1 MMGVSSRRAKL
12 IQAIWIYS
20 AVTVLLIVTL
30 APLVWL
36 FLMSVTSPK
45 DLTTVPLHWI
55 PEHWDFSRY
64 GRLLS
69 GAAGIDNSVSAEFLA
84 TLRNSIIAAGG
95 STAIAV
101 VAAIPAAY
109 AVSRYSG
116 RMPVLYGMIGTY
128 MMPPVTY
135 VLPLYIAFA
144 IMGVLNN
151 VVALLIVYST
161 MLLPFT
167 TWLLK
172 SNFDAVPREIEEA
185 ARIDGA
191 GTLAIIWNVVI
202 PLAKPALGAAALLA
216 FLAAWDEFFYA
227 LIFTSDLRAKTLP
240 VAIADFAAGRIT
252 DYGLVSAVGVLA
264 ALPPTIFA
272 VLFQRS
278 LVSGLS
284 AGSVKG

>member
-1 MMGVSSRRAKL
+1 MTRRGRKIVQGL
-12 IQAIWIYS
+12 WIYS
-20 AVTVLLIVTL
+20 AVAVVLVTTL
-30 APLVWL
+30 GPLVWL
-36 FLMSVTSPK
+36 FLMSVIPAK

-64 GRLLS
+64 YRILANATGS
-69 GAAGIDNSVSAEFLA
+69 EDSSVSAEFLA
-84 TLRNSIIAAGG
+84 AMRNSIIAAGG
-95 STAIAV
+95 STAIAMV
-101 VAAIPAAY
+101 LSIPAAY
-109 AVSRYSG
+109 AVSRYYG

-144 IMGVLNN
+144 VMGLLNHISS
-151 VVALLIVYST
+151 LLLVYCT

-191 GTLAIIWNVVI
+191 GTLAIIWEIII
-202 PLAKPALGAAALLA
+202 PLAKPALGAAALMA
-216 FLAAWDEFFYA
+216 FLQAWDEFFYA

-252 DYGLVSAVGVLA
+252 DYGLISAVGVLA

>member
-1 MMGVSSRRAKL
+1 MTRRGRM
-12 IQAIWIYS
+12 IRAIWIYS
-20 AVTVLLIVTL
+20 AVVLLMVVTL
-30 APLVWL
+30 APLLWL
-36 FLMSVTSPK
+36 FIMSVSSTR
-45 DLTTVPLHWI
+45 DLTSIPIHWL
-55 PEHWDFSRY
+55 PDQWDFSRY
-64 GRLLS
+64 VRLVTNAVT
-69 GAAGIDNSVSAEFLA
+69 GQRAVSEEFLA
-84 TLRNSIIAAGG
+84 ALRNSIIASAGA
-95 STAIAV
+95 TAIAMLT
-101 VAAIPAAY
+101 AIPGAY
-109 AVSRYSG
+109 SVSRYPG
-116 RMPVLYGMIGTY
+116 RMPLLYGMIGTY

-135 VLPLYIAFA
+135 VLPLYIAFSA
-144 IMGVLNN
+144 MGILNN
-151 VVALLIVYST
+151 VGALVIVYCT

-167 TWLLK
+167 AWLLK
-172 SNFDAVPREIEEA
+172 ANFDAVPREVEEA

-191 GTLAIIWNVVI
+191 GVLGIIWYVVL

-216 FLAAWDEFFYA
+216 FLSAWDEFFYA
-227 LIFTSDLRAKTLP
+227 LVFTSDLRAKTLP

>member
-1 MMGVSSRRAKL
+1 VTRRQKRL
-12 IQAIWIYS
+12 IQGGLLYS
-20 AVTVLLIVTL
+20 AVAVLVLSTL

-36 FLMSVTSPK
+36 FVMSVSSTR
-45 DLTTVPLHWI
+45 DLTSLPIHWL
-55 PEHWDFSRY
+55 PDEWDFSRY
-64 GRLLS
+64 VRLLS
-69 GAAGIDNSVSAEFLA
+69 PRGPGDTASVSKEFLSA
-84 TLRNSIIAAGG
+84 LRNSVIAAGG
-95 STAIAV
+95 ATAIAMV
-101 VAAIPAAY
+101 TAIPAAY
-109 AVSRYSG
+109 SVARYQG
-116 RMPVLYGMIGTY
+116 KMPLLYGMIGTY

-135 VLPLYIAFA
+135 VLPLYIAFSVL
-144 IMGVLNN
+144 GVLNN
-151 VVALLIVYST
+151 VGSLVVVYCT

-172 SNFDAVPREIEEA
+172 SNFDAVPREVEEA
-185 ARIDGA
+185 ARMDGA
-191 GTLAIIWNVVI
+191 STLGIIWYVVI

-216 FLAAWDEFFYA
+216 FLSAWDEFFYA

-240 VAIADFAAGRIT
+240 VAIADFAAGRAT

>member
-1 MMGVSSRRAKL
+1 MNRRAKL
-12 IQAIWIYS
+12 IQAIWIYA
-20 AVTVLLIVTL
+20 AVIVLVIVTL
-30 APLVWL
+30 APLLWL
-36 FLMSVTSPK
+36 FIMSVSSTR
-45 DLTTVPLHWI
+45 DLTSLPIHWL
-55 PEHWDFSRY
+55 PDKWDFTRY
-64 GRLLS
+64 VRLLGNAS
-69 GAAGIDNSVSAEFLA
+69 LDEKSVSDEFLA
-84 TLRNSIIAAGG
+84 ALRNSVIASGG
-95 STAIAV
+95 ATF
-101 VAAIPAAY
+101 VAMVTAIPAAY
-109 AVSRYSG
+109 SVARYPG
-116 RMPVLYGMIGTY
+116 RMGLLYGMIGTY

-144 IMGVLNN
+144 TIGILNS
-151 VVALLIVYST
+151 VGSLVIVYCT

-167 TWLLK
+167 AWLLK
-172 SNFDAVPREIEEA
+172 ANFDAVPREVEEA

-191 GTLAIIWNVVI
+191 GVLGIIWYVVL
-202 PLAKPALGAAALLA
+202 PLAKPAIGAAALLA
-216 FLAAWDEFFYA
+216 FLSAWDEFFYA

-240 VAIADFAAGRIT
+240 VAIADFAAGRAT

>member
-1 MMGVSSRRAKL
+1 MSRRTKL
-12 IQAIWIYS
+12 IQALWIYS
-20 AVTVLLIVTL
+20 AVTVLVFVTL

-36 FLMSVTSPK
+36 FIMSVSSTR
-45 DLTTVPLHWI
+45 DLTNLPIHWI
-55 PEHWDFSRY
+55 PDQWDFSRY
-64 GRLLS
+64 VRLL
-69 GAAGIDNSVSAEFLA
+69 GNATLDEKSVSEEFLA
-84 TLRNSIIAAGG
+84 ALRNSIIASGG
-95 STAIAV
+95 ATA
-101 VAAIPAAY
+101 VAMVTAIPAAY
-109 AVSRYSG
+109 SVARYPG
-116 RMPVLYGMIGTY
+116 RMPLLYGMIGTY

-144 IMGVLNN
+144 TMGILNT
-151 VVALLIVYST
+151 VGSLVIVYCT

-167 TWLLK
+167 AWLLK
-172 SNFDAVPREIEEA
+172 ANFDAVPREVEEA

-191 GTLAIIWNVVI
+191 GVLGIIWYVVL
-202 PLAKPALGAAALLA
+202 PLAKPAIGAAALLA
-216 FLAAWDEFFYA
+216 FLSAWDEFFYA

-240 VAIADFAAGRIT
+240 VAIADFAAGRAT

>member
-1 MMGVSSRRAKL
+1 MSVDSRRRKL
-12 IQAIWIYS
+12 VQAVWIYT
-20 AVTVLLIVTL
+20 AVAVLLVVTL
-30 APLVWL
+30 APLFWL
-36 FLMSVTSPK
+36 FIMSVSPAK
-45 DLTTVPLHWI
+45 ELTTVPLHWI
-55 PEHWDFSRY
+55 PDQWDFSRY
-64 GRLLS
+64 ARLLS
-69 GAAGIDNSVSAEFLA
+69 NAAGIDSSVSAEFLA
-84 TLRNSIIAAGG
+84 TLRNSVVAAGG
-95 STAIAV
+95 ATV
-101 VAAIPAAY
+101 VAMVTAIPAAY
-109 AVSRYSG
+109 AISRYHG
-116 RMPVLYGMIGTY
+116 RMPLLYGMIGTY

-135 VLPLYIAFA
+135 VLPLYIAFSV
-144 IMGVLNN
+144 MGILNN
-151 VVALLIVYST
+151 VGALVAVYCT

-216 FLAAWDEFFYA
+216 FLSAWDEFFYA

>member
-1 MMGVSSRRAKL
+1 MSGRSKL

-20 AVTVLLIVTL
+20 AVTVLMVVTL
-30 APLVWL
+30 APLLWL
-36 FLMSVTSPK
+36 FIMSVSSSK
-45 DLTTVPLHWI
+45 DLTTVPLHWV
-55 PEHWDFSRY
+55 PDQWDFSRY

-69 GAAGIDNSVSAEFLA
+69 GAVGGESSVSAEFLS
-84 TLRNSIIAAGG
+84 TLRNSIIASGG
-95 STAIAV
+95 STLIAM

-109 AVSRYSG
+109 AVSRYPG

-135 VLPLYIAFA
+135 ILPLYIAFA
-144 IMGVLNN
+144 VMGLLNTVGSL
-151 VVALLIVYST
+151 VVVYCT

-191 GTLAIIWNVVI
+191 GTLAIIWNIVI

-216 FLAAWDEFFYA
+216 FLSAWDEFFYA

>member
-1 MMGVSSRRAKL
+1 MSVDSRRRKL
-12 IQAIWIYS
+12 VQAVWIYT
-20 AVTVLLIVTL
+20 AVAVLLVVTL
-30 APLVWL
+30 APLFWL
-36 FLMSVTSPK
+36 FIMSVSPAK
-45 DLTTVPLHWI
+45 ELTTVPLHWI
-55 PEHWDFSRY
+55 PDQWDFSRY
-64 GRLLS
+64 ARLLS
-69 GAAGIDNSVSAEFLA
+69 NAAGIDSSVSAEFLA
-84 TLRNSIIAAGG
+84 TLRNSVVAAGG
-95 STAIAV
+95 ATV
-101 VAAIPAAY
+101 VAMVTAIPAAY
-109 AVSRYSG
+109 AISRYHG
-116 RMPVLYGMIGTY
+116 RMPLLYGMIGTY

-135 VLPLYIAFA
+135 VLPLYIAFSV
-144 IMGVLNN
+144 MGILNN
-151 VVALLIVYST
+151 VGALVVVYCT

-216 FLAAWDEFFYA
+216 FLSAWDEFFYA

>member
-1 MMGVSSRRAKL
+1 MTKRRKL
-12 IQAIWIYS
+12 IQAILIYS
-20 AVTVLLIVTL
+20 AVTVLVIVTM
-30 APLVWL
+30 APLLWL
-36 FLMSVTSPK
+36 FIMSVSSTG
-45 DLTTVPLHWI
+45 DLTSLPIHWVPDQ
-55 PEHWDFSRY
+55 WDFSRY
-64 GRLLS
+64 VRLLS
-69 GAAGIDNSVSAEFLA
+69 NAAGADTSVSAEFLA
-84 TLRNSIIAAGG
+84 ALRNSIIAAGG
-95 STAIAV
+95 ATAIAMLT
-101 VAAIPAAY
+101 AIPAAY
-109 AVSRYSG
+109 SAARYQG
-116 RMPVLYGMIGTY
+116 KMPLLYGMIGTY

-135 VLPLYIAFA
+135 ILPLYIAFSVLG
-144 IMGVLNN
+144 ILNN
-151 VVALLIVYST
+151 IGSLMMVYCT

-172 SNFDAVPREIEEA
+172 SNFDAVPREVEEA

-191 GTLAIIWNVVI
+191 GTLGIIWYVVL

-216 FLAAWDEFFYA
+216 FLSAWDEFFYA

-240 VAIADFAAGRIT
+240 VAIADFAAGRAT

>member
-1 MMGVSSRRAKL
+1 
-12 IQAIWIYS
+12 
-20 AVTVLLIVTL
+20 
-30 APLVWL
+30 LVWL
-36 FLMSVTSPK
+36 FLMSVIPAK
-45 DLTTVPLHWI
+45 DLTTVPLRWI

-64 GRLLS
+64 VRLLS
-69 GAAGIDNSVSAEFLA
+69 NATGGEDSSVSAEFLA
-84 TLRNSIIAAGG
+84 AMRNSIIAAGG
-95 STAIAV
+95 STVVAM

-109 AVSRYSG
+109 AVSRYRG
-116 RMPVLYGMIGTY
+116 RMPLLYGMIGTY

-144 IMGVLNN
+144 VLGILNHIGSL
-151 VVALLIVYST
+151 VLVYST

-172 SNFDAVPREIEEA
+172 SNFDAIPREIEEA

-191 GTLAIIWNVVI
+191 GTLAIIWEIVI

-216 FLAAWDEFFYA
+216 FLSAWDEFFYA

>member
-1 MMGVSSRRAKL
+1 MSRRSKL
-12 IQAIWIYS
+12 IQALWIYS
-20 AVTVLLIVTL
+20 AVIVLMIVTL
-30 APLVWL
+30 APLLWL
-36 FLMSVTSPK
+36 FMMSVSSAK
-45 DLTTVPLHWI
+45 DLTTVPLHWV
-55 PEHWDFSRY
+55 PDHWDFSRY

-69 GAAGIDNSVSAEFLA
+69 NAGGGEDTSISAEFLA
-84 TLRNSIIAAGG
+84 TLRNSIIASGG
-95 STAIAV
+95 STLIAV

-109 AVSRYSG
+109 AVSRYPG
-116 RMPVLYGMIGTY
+116 KMPVLYGMIGTY

-144 IMGVLNN
+144 VLGMLNT
-151 VVALLIVYST
+151 VGSLIVVYCT

-191 GTLAIIWNVVI
+191 GTLSIIWNIVL

-216 FLAAWDEFFYA
+216 FLAAWDEFFYS

>member
-1 MMGVSSRRAKL
+1 MRRSLAQT
-12 IQAIWIYS
+12 IFIYAS
-20 AVTVLLIVTL
+20 VVVLMIVTL

-36 FLMSVTSPK
+36 FIMSVSSTR
-45 DLTTVPLHWI
+45 DLTSLPIHWI
-55 PEHWDFSRY
+55 PDEWDFSRY
-64 GRLLS
+64 KRLLLPDVGS
-69 GAAGIDNSVSAEFLA
+69 NTRVSTEFLA
-84 TLRNSIIAAGG
+84 AVRNSVIASGG
-95 STAIAV
+95 ATAIAMV
-101 VAAIPAAY
+101 TAIPAAY
-109 AVSRYSG
+109 AVSRYRG
-116 RMPVLYGMIGTY
+116 HMPLLYTMIGTY

-144 IMGVLNN
+144 VMGMLNN
-151 VVALLIVYST
+151 VVSLVVVYCT

-167 TWLLK
+167 AWLLK
-172 SNFDAVPREIEEA
+172 ANFDAVPREIEEA

-191 GTLAIIWNVVI
+191 GTLAIIWNIVI

-216 FLAAWDEFFYA
+216 FLSAWDEFFYA

-240 VAIADFAAGRIT
+240 VAIADFAAGRAT

>member
-1 MMGVSSRRAKL
+1 MNRRAKL
-12 IQAIWIYS
+12 IQAVWIYS
-20 AVTVLLIVTL
+20 AVAVLVIVTL
-30 APLVWL
+30 APLLWL
-36 FLMSVTSPK
+36 FIMSVSSTQ
-45 DLTTVPLHWI
+45 DLTSLPIHWI
-55 PEHWDFSRY
+55 PDEWDFSRY
-64 GRLLS
+64 VRLLGNAS
-69 GAAGIDNSVSAEFLA
+69 LEEKSVSDEFLA
-84 TLRNSIIAAGG
+84 ALRNSVIASGG
-95 STAIAV
+95 ATA
-101 VAAIPAAY
+101 VAMVTAIPAAY
-109 AVSRYSG
+109 SVARYPG
-116 RMPVLYGMIGTY
+116 RMPLLYGMIGTY

-144 IMGVLNN
+144 AMGILNN
-151 VVALLIVYST
+151 VGSLVIVYCT

-167 TWLLK
+167 AWLLK

-191 GTLAIIWNVVI
+191 GVMGIIWYVVL
-202 PLAKPALGAAALLA
+202 PLARPAIGAAALLA
-216 FLAAWDEFFYA
+216 FLSAWDEFFYA

-240 VAIADFAAGRIT
+240 VAIADFAAGRAT

-264 ALPPTIFA
+264 AMPPTIFA

>member
-1 MMGVSSRRAKL
+1 VSRRAKL
-12 IQAIWIYS
+12 IQAIWIYA
-20 AVTVLLIVTL
+20 AVTVLLVVTL
-30 APLVWL
+30 APLYWL
-36 FLMSVTSPK
+36 FIMSVTAAP
-45 DLTTVPLHWI
+45 DLTTRPLHWI
-55 PEHWDFSRY
+55 PPHWDFSRY
-64 GRLLS
+64 VRLLS
-69 GAAGIDNSVSAEFLA
+69 NATADVDNSVSAEFLA

-95 STAIAV
+95 ATLVAMVTAI
-101 VAAIPAAY
+101 PGAY
-109 AVSRYSG
+109 AVSRYPG
-116 RMPVLYGMIGTY
+116 RMPILYGMIGTY

-144 IMGVLNN
+144 VMGFLNN
-151 VVALLIVYST
+151 VGSLVVVYCT

-191 GTLAIIWNVVI
+191 GTLAIIWNIVL

-216 FLAAWDEFFYA
+216 FLSAWDEFFYA
-227 LIFTSDLRAKTLP
+227 LIFTSDNRAKTLP

>member
-1 MMGVSSRRAKL
+1 MTKRRKL
-12 IQAIWIYS
+12 IWAIFIYS
-20 AVTVLLIVTL
+20 AVTVLMIVTL

-36 FLMSVTSPK
+36 FIMSVSSTA
-45 DLTTVPLHWI
+45 DLTSLPIHWVPDQ
-55 PEHWDFSRY
+55 WDFSRY
-64 GRLLS
+64 AKLLTN
-69 GAAGIDNSVSAEFLA
+69 AAGADTAVSTAFIA
-84 TLRNSIIAAGG
+84 ALRNSVIAAGG
-95 STAIAV
+95 ATAIAMLT
-101 VAAIPAAY
+101 AIPAAY
-109 AVSRYSG
+109 SAARYPG
-116 RMPVLYGMIGTY
+116 KMPLLYGMIGTY

-135 VLPLYIAFA
+135 VLPLYIAFSVL
-144 IMGVLNN
+144 GVLNN
-151 VVALLIVYST
+151 IGALVAVYCT

-172 SNFDAVPREIEEA
+172 SNFDAVPREVEEA

-191 GTLAIIWNVVI
+191 NTLGIIWYVVI

-216 FLAAWDEFFYA
+216 FLSAWDEFFYA

-240 VAIADFAAGRIT
+240 VAIADFAAGRAT

>member
-1 MMGVSSRRAKL
+1 MTRRSRMIR
-12 IQAIWIYS
+12 AIWIYS
-20 AVTVLLIVTL
+20 AVVLLMVVTL
-30 APLVWL
+30 APLLWL
-36 FLMSVTSPK
+36 FIMSVSSTR
-45 DLTTVPLHWI
+45 DLTSIPIHWL
-55 PEHWDFSRY
+55 PDQWDFSRY
-64 GRLLS
+64 VRLVTNVVT
-69 GAAGIDNSVSAEFLA
+69 GQRAVSEEFLA
-84 TLRNSIIAAGG
+84 ALRNSVMASAGA
-95 STAIAV
+95 TAIAMV
-101 VAAIPAAY
+101 TAIPAAY
-109 AVSRYSG
+109 SVSRYPG
-116 RMPVLYGMIGTY
+116 RMPLLYGMIGTY

-135 VLPLYIAFA
+135 VLPLYIAFSV
-144 IMGVLNN
+144 MGILNN
-151 VVALLIVYST
+151 VGALVIVYCT

-167 TWLLK
+167 AWLLK
-172 SNFDAVPREIEEA
+172 ANFDAVPREVEEA

-191 GTLAIIWNVVI
+191 GVLGIIWYVVL

-216 FLAAWDEFFYA
+216 FLSAWDEFFYA
-227 LIFTSDLRAKTLP
+227 LVFTSDLRAKTLP

>member
-1 MMGVSSRRAKL
+1 MNRRAKL

-20 AVTVLLIVTL
+20 AVTVLVIVTL
-30 APLVWL
+30 APLLWL
-36 FLMSVTSPK
+36 FIMSVSSTR
-45 DLTTVPLHWI
+45 DLTSLPLHWI
-55 PEHWDFSRY
+55 PDQWDFSRY
-64 GRLLS
+64 VRLL
-69 GAAGIDNSVSAEFLA
+69 GNATAEEKSVSEEFLA
-84 TLRNSIIAAGG
+84 AVRNSVIASGG
-95 STAIAV
+95 ATI
-101 VAAIPAAY
+101 VAMITAIPAAY
-109 AVSRYSG
+109 SVARYPG
-116 RMPVLYGMIGTY
+116 RMPLLYGMIGTY

-135 VLPLYIAFA
+135 VLPLYIAFSV
-144 IMGVLNN
+144 MGILNN
-151 VVALLIVYST
+151 VGSLVIVYCT

-167 TWLLK
+167 AWLLK
-172 SNFDAVPREIEEA
+172 ANFDAVPREIEEA

-191 GTLAIIWNVVI
+191 GVLGIIWYVVL
-202 PLAKPALGAAALLA
+202 PLAKPAIGAAALLA
-216 FLAAWDEFFYA
+216 FLSAWDEFFYA

-240 VAIADFAAGRIT
+240 VAIADFAAGRAT

>member
-1 MMGVSSRRAKL
+1 MNRRAKL
-12 IQAIWIYS
+12 VQAVWIYS
-20 AVTVLLIVTL
+20 AVAVLVIVTL
-30 APLVWL
+30 APLLWL
-36 FLMSVTSPK
+36 FIMSVSSTQ
-45 DLTTVPLHWI
+45 DLTSLPIHWI
-55 PEHWDFSRY
+55 PDEWDFSRY
-64 GRLLS
+64 VRLLGNAS
-69 GAAGIDNSVSAEFLA
+69 LEEKSVSDEFLA
-84 TLRNSIIAAGG
+84 ALRNSVIASGG
-95 STAIAV
+95 ATA
-101 VAAIPAAY
+101 VAMVTAIPAAY
-109 AVSRYSG
+109 SVARYPG
-116 RMPVLYGMIGTY
+116 RMPLLYGMIGTY

-144 IMGVLNN
+144 AMGILNN
-151 VVALLIVYST
+151 VGSLVIVYCT

-167 TWLLK
+167 AWLLK

-191 GTLAIIWNVVI
+191 GVMGIIWYVVL
-202 PLAKPALGAAALLA
+202 PLARPAIGAAALLA
-216 FLAAWDEFFYA
+216 FLSAWDEFFYA

-240 VAIADFAAGRIT
+240 VAIADFAAGRAT

-264 ALPPTIFA
+264 AMPPTIFA

>member
-1 MMGVSSRRAKL
+1 MSKRARL

-20 AVTVLLIVTL
+20 AVAVLIVVTL

-36 FLMSVTSPK
+36 FLMSVSSTK
-45 DLTTVPLHWI
+45 DLTTVPLHWV
-55 PEHWDFSRY
+55 PDQWDFSRY
-64 GRLLS
+64 VRLLAGATS
-69 GAAGIDNSVSAEFLA
+69 GADNSVSSEFLS

-95 STAIAV
+95 STAIAM

-144 IMGVLNN
+144 VMGLLNN
-151 VVALLIVYST
+151 VGALLVVYST

-191 GTLAIIWNVVI
+191 GTMAIIWNVVI

-216 FLAAWDEFFYA
+216 FLSAWDEFFYA

>member
-1 MMGVSSRRAKL
+1 MSRRGKL
-12 IQAIWIYS
+12 IQAIWVYS
-20 AVTVLLIVTL
+20 AVTVLMVVTL

-36 FLMSVTSPK
+36 FIMSVTPAR
-45 DLTTVPLHWI
+45 DLTTVPLHWV

-69 GAAGIDNSVSAEFLA
+69 GVVGSADSTSVEFLS
-84 TLRNSIIAAGG
+84 TLRNSIIASGG
-95 STAIAV
+95 STAIAM

-109 AVSRYSG
+109 AVSRYPG
-116 RMPVLYGMIGTY
+116 KMPVLYGMIGTY

-144 IMGVLNN
+144 VLGTLNN
-151 VVALLIVYST
+151 VGSLVVVYCT

-167 TWLLK
+167 CWLLK

-191 GTLAIIWNVVI
+191 GTLSIIWNIVI

-216 FLAAWDEFFYA
+216 FLSAWDEFFYA

>member
-1 MMGVSSRRAKL
+1 MTRRQSRMMWS
-12 IQAIWIYS
+12 
-20 AVTVLLIVTL
+20 VLLYCTVGVLMIATL

-36 FLMSVTSPK
+36 FIMSVSSTT
-45 DLTTVPLHWI
+45 DLTSLPIHWVPDQ
-55 PEHWDFSRY
+55 WDFSRY
-64 GRLLS
+64 ARLLTRKTS
-69 GAAGIDNSVSAEFLA
+69 NPDSAVSTEFLFA
-84 TLRNSIIAAGG
+84 LRNSIIASAGA
-95 STAIAV
+95 TAIAMV
-101 VAAIPAAY
+101 TAIPAAY
-109 AVSRYSG
+109 SVARFPG
-116 RMPVLYGMIGTY
+116 RMPLLYSMIGTY

-135 VLPLYIAFA
+135 ILPLYIAFSL
-144 IMGVLNN
+144 MGILNSVGSL
-151 VVALLIVYST
+151 VVVYCT
-161 MLLPFT
+161 MLIPFT

-172 SNFDAVPREIEEA
+172 ANFDAVPREIEEA

-191 GTLAIIWNVVI
+191 GTLGIIWHIVI

-216 FLAAWDEFFYA
+216 FLSAWDEFFYA

-240 VAIADFAAGRIT
+240 VAIADFAAGRAT

-264 ALPPTIFA
+264 ALPPTVFA

>member
-1 MMGVSSRRAKL
+1 MSKRARL

-20 AVTVLLIVTL
+20 AVAVLIVVTL

-36 FLMSVTSPK
+36 FLMSVSSTK
-45 DLTTVPLHWI
+45 DLTTVPLHWV
-55 PEHWDFSRY
+55 PDQWDFSRY
-64 GRLLS
+64 VRLLA
-69 GAAGIDNSVSAEFLA
+69 GATGGEDNSVSAEFLS

-95 STAIAV
+95 STAIAM

-144 IMGVLNN
+144 VMGLLNN
-151 VVALLIVYST
+151 VGALLVVYST

-185 ARIDGA
+185 ARVDGC
-191 GTLAIIWNVVI
+191 GRLSSVIRIILPISMPGILSVVI
-202 PLAKPALGAAALLA
+202 FAATLSIQE
-216 FLAAWDEFFYA
+216 FLYA
-227 LIFTSDLRAKTLP
+227 LTFVSAADQKPVPLGVATDLVRGDIFYWGSLMAGALIVGVP
-240 VAIADFAAGRIT
+240 VAILYNFFLDHFVTGIT
-252 DYGLVSAVGVLA
+252 GGAM
-264 ALPPTIFA
+264 
-272 VLFQRS
+272 
-278 LVSGLS
+278 
-284 AGSVKG
+284 K

>member
-1 MMGVSSRRAKL
+1 MNRRAKP

-20 AVTVLLIVTL
+20 AVTVLVIVTL
-30 APLVWL
+30 APLLWL
-36 FLMSVTSPK
+36 FIMSVSSTR
-45 DLTTVPLHWI
+45 DLTSLPLHWI
-55 PEHWDFSRY
+55 PDQWDFSRY
-64 GRLLS
+64 VRLL
-69 GAAGIDNSVSAEFLA
+69 GNATAEEKSVSEEFLA
-84 TLRNSIIAAGG
+84 AVRNSVIASGG
-95 STAIAV
+95 ATI
-101 VAAIPAAY
+101 VAMITAIPAAY
-109 AVSRYSG
+109 SVARYPG
-116 RMPVLYGMIGTY
+116 RMPLLYGMIGTY

-135 VLPLYIAFA
+135 VLPLYIAFSV
-144 IMGVLNN
+144 MGILNN
-151 VVALLIVYST
+151 VGSLVIVYCT

-167 TWLLK
+167 AWLLK
-172 SNFDAVPREIEEA
+172 ANFDAVPREIEEA

-191 GTLAIIWNVVI
+191 GVLGIIWYVVL
-202 PLAKPALGAAALLA
+202 PLAKPAIGAAALLA
-216 FLAAWDEFFYA
+216 FLSAWDEFFYA

-240 VAIADFAAGRIT
+240 VAIADFAAGRAT